1 MGVSR
6 GGTPYNIMTYTGRDF
21 TSFLRFI
28 HISIKTVYLQQ
39 IKEMQSSK
47 VWQYL
52 LLTFVTFYRRAKM
65 SANSVL
71 VSVGLYNSA
80 LQGNK
85 QTTVTQNVSGF
96 QNPGNFLF
104 WNLESSALES
114 WIQLNESGI
123 PLKIGIQNP
132 GSTDR
137 EWNPESKSDLDSPY
151 KGRICT
157 RSISPEG
164 LVAG

>member
-1 MGVSR
+1 MGVSW

-114 WIQLNESGI
+114 WIQRI
-123 PLKIGIQNP
+123 RNP
-132 GSTDR
+132 TKD
-137 EWNPESKSDLDSPY
+137 WNPESRFHWQRMES
-151 KGRICT
+151 RIQVWLGFPLQ
-157 RSISPEG
+157 RANMYS
-164 LVAG
+164 